1 MYSVFANDGFDVYTN
16 IVYNR
21 ETYDTILPHQ
31 MKLINFCTELY
42 FLKTRY
48 KLLTCTSS
56 IQMPSVKKMNEQ
68 GVNEEVG
75 LQVYNNINVQSG
87 PDQDIET
94 GQNWHITWYSD
105 QGLKQQ
111 MTFHRIHKS
120 LRNLPHQAAIAALK
134 AREQADNQGLNN
146 DVAEA
151 QALAAYDAVWAK
163 AGEPAIKYMNSN
175 LMDQRTMAGERSI
188 KPAASRAFGARSR
201 AFGARSRAFGAR
213 RSPTDDDDVS
223 DVSAGGGNKRR
234 KRTKGKK
241 IKGKRTKKQT
251 SK

>member
-1 MYSVFANDGFDVYTN
+1 MYSVFVANQGFDVYTN

-31 MKLINFCTELY
+31 MMLINFCTELY

-68 GVNEEVG
+68 GVNEEKG
-75 LQVYNNINVQSG
+75 LQVYNNINVLSG
-87 PDQDIET
+87 PDQDIKT
-94 GQNWHITWYSD
+94 GQTWHITWYSD
-105 QGLKQQ
+105 WRAAGQQ
-111 MTFHRIHKS
+111 EMTFHRIHKS
-120 LRNLPHQAAIAALK
+120 LRTLPQQAAIAALE
-134 AREQADNQGLNN
+134 AREQADDEGLHD
-146 DVAEA
+146 DVAKA
-151 QALAAYDAVWAK
+151 RALAAYDAVWAK

-175 LMDQRTMAGERSI
+175 LMDQRTEAGVRSI

-201 AFGARSRAFGAR
+201 AFGAR
-213 RSPTDDDDVS
+213 RSSTDDD

-234 KRTKGKK
+234 KKTKGKK
-241 IKGKRTKKQT
+241 TKGKKTKKQT